1 MTITLAIIIFTCLVS
16 ISAFSNAKLMDDL
29 IFYAPAIA
37 KRKQYYRFL
46 SHGFLH
52 ADYLHLGF
60 NMLALYSFGRA
71 VETMLY
77 SNDCVF
83 ESKGKLFY
91 ILLYVGA
98 LVIAS
103 VPDYLRHKN
112 NYNYRSLGASGAVSA
127 VIFAALAL
135 VPQLPIR
142 FLFIPIDIPGYIF
155 GLLFL
160 AVSAYLD
167 KRGGG
172 NINHSAHFWGAAFG
186 LIFSFVCIHL
196 FGNIDVI
203 ENFTRQIQLPGNQ
216 PISFQCND

>member
-1 MTITLAIIIFTCLVS
+1 MTITVAIIIFTCLVS
-16 ISAFSNAKLMDDL
+16 ISALNNAKLMDDL

-46 SHGFLH
+46 SHGFIH
-52 ADYLHLGF
+52 ADWLHLGF
-60 NMLALYSFGRA
+60 NMFALYSFGQA

-91 ILLYVGA
+91 ILLYLGGLIV
-98 LVIAS
+98 AS

-112 NYNYRSLGASGAVSA
+112 NYNYKSLGASGAVSA
-127 VIFAALAL
+127 VIFAAIAL
-135 VPQLPIR
+135 LPQLPIR
-142 FLFIPIDIPGYIF
+142 FIFIPIDIPGYVF
-155 GLLFL
+155 GLLYL
-160 AVSAYLD
+160 VISAYLD

-186 LIFSFVCIHL
+186 LIFTFVCGQL
-196 FGNIDVI
+196 FGNMNMI
-203 ENFTRQIQLPGNQ
+203 ENFTRQVQSFGRLLP
-216 PISFQCND
+216 FQCN

>member
-1 MTITLAIIIFTCLVS
+1 MTITLAIIVFTCLVS

-37 KRKQYYRFL
+37 RRKQYYRFL

-52 ADYLHLGF
+52 ADYLHLAF
-60 NMLALYSFGRA
+60 NMLALYSFGQA
-71 VETMLY
+71 VETMLF

-83 ESKGKLFY
+83 GSKGKLFY

-98 LVIAS
+98 LIVATI
-103 VPDYLRHKN
+103 PDYLRHKD
-112 NYNYRSLGASGAVSA
+112 NYNYKSLGASGAVSA
-127 VIFAALAL
+127 VIFAAIAL
-135 VPQLPIR
+135 LPQLPIR
-142 FLFIPIDIPGYIF
+142 FFFIPIDIPGYIF
-155 GLLFL
+155 GILFL

-186 LIFSFVCIHL
+186 LIFTFVFGYL
-196 FGNIDVI
+196 FGSLNMI
-203 ENFTRQIQLPGNQ
+203 ENFTRQIQSSGLQ
-216 PISFQCND
+216 QFQCN

>member
-16 ISAFSNAKLMDDL
+16 ISALNNTKLMDDL

-37 KRKQYYRFL
+37 QRKQYYRFL

-52 ADYLHLGF
+52 ADFLHLGF
-60 NMLALYSFGRA
+60 NMFALYSFGQA

-77 SNDCVF
+77 SNECVF

-98 LVIAS
+98 LIVAS
-103 VPDYLRHKN
+103 LPDYIRHKD
-112 NYNYRSLGASGAVSA
+112 NYNYKSLGASGAVSA
-127 VIFAALAL
+127 VIFAAIAL
-135 VPQLPIR
+135 LPQLPIR
-142 FLFIPIDIPGYIF
+142 FFFIPIDIPGYVF
-155 GLLFL
+155 GLVYL
-160 AVSAYLD
+160 AISAYLD

-186 LIFSFVCIHL
+186 LIFTFVCGQL
-196 FGNIDVI
+196 FGNMNMI
-203 ENFTRQIQLPGNQ
+203 ENFTRQIQSFGRLLP
-216 PISFQCND
+216 FQCN